1 MFSAWS
7 KRFGRSLGWRI
18 SAGYALGFIG
28 GFILV
33 GVVAIRVTK
42 ECDLRGDREE
52 ITQEFTQNAERCRQ
66 MGTAA
71 FHDMLAKEPPEVET
85 TLIRLSDA
93 AGETLFLT
101 PEFTQSAEQ
110 TQRTAARL
118 QATRRAGWQQLLNAD
133 ADGALCQVYA
143 EQMPD
148 GGWLQVSKSDHHWRQ
163 SRERLRGALLP
174 VLGWVV
180 VVALGGAVL
189 LTLRTLRPV
198 RQLIDTTRRVIGS
211 GDLTARVPV
220 RAARGNELDD
230 LSVLFNEMLARNED
244 LIRGMRESLDN
255 VAHDLRTPLT
265 RLRNSA
271 EKALRDPHA
280 TVPTREEALGDAI
293 EEAES
298 TLRTLRVLT
307 DISEA
312 EQGAMRLH
320 LEAVDLRELITG
332 AADLYEYSAEE
343 RGVRL
348 RVEVPTGLRVRAD
361 KVRLQQVVANL
372 LDNAIK
378 YGRPGGEI
386 VLIGG
391 KDEVRG
397 RPAWF
402 SVADQ
407 GVGIEAHDLPR
418 IWDRL
423 YRADRSRSQ
432 RGSGLGLSL
441 VKAIVQ
447 AHGGRVE
454 VESTPDIGS
463 VFTVILAKDLPDDT
477 SVT

>member
-1 MFSAWS
+1 MFSAWT
-7 KRFGRSLGWRI
+7 RQFGRSLGWRI

-33 GVVAIRVTK
+33 GVVAIRVIK
-42 ECDLRGDREE
+42 ECDLHGDREE
-52 ITQEFTQNAERCRQ
+52 ITQEFTQKATRCRE

-71 FHDMLAKEPPEVET
+71 FHDMLTREPLEVET

-93 AGETLFLT
+93 DNQTLFLT

-118 QATRRAGWQQLLNAD
+118 QTTRRAGWLRLAD
-133 ADGALCQVYA
+133 PDVDGALCQVYA
-143 EQMPD
+143 EPMPD
-148 GGWLQVSKSDHHWRQ
+148 GGWLQASKSDHHWRQ
-163 SRERLRGALLP
+163 SRERLRGAVLP
-174 VLGWVV
+174 VVGWVV
-180 VVALGGAVL
+180 LVALGGAVL

-198 RQLIDTTRRVIGS
+198 RQLLDTTRRVIGS

-230 LSVLFNEMLARNED
+230 LSVLFNEMLSRNED
-244 LIRGMRESLDN
+244 LIRGMREALDN

-280 TVPTREEALGDAI
+280 TPPTREEALGDAI
-293 EEAES
+293 EEAEN

-312 EQGAMRLH
+312 EHGAMRLH

-348 RVEVPTGLRVRAD
+348 HAEVPAGLHVHAD

-386 VLIGG
+386 ILAGG
-391 KDEVRG
+391 NDEAG
-397 RPAWF
+397 SRPVWF

-407 GVGIEAHDLPR
+407 GIGIEAHDLPR

-454 VESTPDIGS
+454 VASTPNVGS
-463 VFTVILAKDLPDDT
+463 VFTVILPKDLPNDT
-477 SVT
+477 SVM

>member
-1 MFSAWS
+1 MFSAWI
-7 KRFGRSLGWRI
+7 KRSGRSLGWRI

-28 GFILV
+28 GFVLV
-33 GVVAIRVTK
+33 GIVAIRVIK
-42 ECDLRGDREE
+42 ESDLRGDREE
-52 ITQEFTQNAERCRQ
+52 ITQEFTQKAKRCRE

-71 FHDMLAKEPPEVET
+71 FHDLLTRERMEVET

-93 AGETLFLT
+93 AGNTLFLI
-101 PEFTQSAEQ
+101 PEFTQSPEQ
-110 TQRTAARL
+110 TQRMAARL
-118 QATRRAGWQQLLNAD
+118 QATRRAGWQRLAD
-133 ADGALCQVYA
+133 VNTDGALCQVYA
-143 EQMPD
+143 EPMPD
-148 GGWLQVSKSDHHWRQ
+148 GGWLQASKSDQHWRQ
-163 SRERLRGALLP
+163 SRERLHGAVLP
-174 VLGWVV
+174 VVGWVV
-180 VVALGGAVL
+180 LVALGGAVL

-198 RQLIDTTRRVIGS
+198 RQLLDTTRRVIGS

-244 LIRGMRESLDN
+244 VIRGMREALDN

-271 EKALRDPHA
+271 ERALRDPHA
-280 TVPTREEALGDAI
+280 DAPTREEALGDAI

-312 EQGAMRLH
+312 EHGAMRLH
-320 LEAVDLRELITG
+320 LETVDVGELLAG
-332 AADLYEYSAEE
+332 AADLYEYTAEE
-343 RGVRL
+343 RGARL
-348 RVEVPTGLRVRAD
+348 RVGVPAQLRVRAD

-386 VLIGG
+386 VLMGG
-391 KDEVRG
+391 RNEESG
-397 RPAWF
+397 RPIWF

-407 GVGIEAHDLPR
+407 GIGIETHDLPR
-418 IWDRL
+418 IWERL

-441 VKAIVQ
+441 VKAIVR

-454 VESTPDIGS
+454 VASAPEVGS
-463 VFTVILAKDLPDDT
+463 VFTVILAKDRSDDT
-477 SVT
+477 SVM